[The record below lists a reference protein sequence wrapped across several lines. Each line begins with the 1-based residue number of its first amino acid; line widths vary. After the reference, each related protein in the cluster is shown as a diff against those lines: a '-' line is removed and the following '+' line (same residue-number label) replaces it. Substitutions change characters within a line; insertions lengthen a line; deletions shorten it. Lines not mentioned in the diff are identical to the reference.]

1 MSLKDTDVKTPGD
14 ETIAKK
20 FKLSLAKVR
29 QLVKV
34 GAEHEKEHN
43 TNLAKA
49 KEVAR
54 DHIGERPDYYRML
67 KKAEK
72 TKIRLKEESATGAVR
87 GLGYVTGDPGVDPVS
102 QYINSNAMSYED
114 ENGNKLEYI
123 KKAHVSLHNSNLG
136 YNAFDPTKIGAAKNF
151 STIKENVL
159 NELGSMMQDGMPG
172 TTGLTDLP
180 PKLRKNDS
188 VDEGKKIDRAKKAV
202 MAALTATNIYT
213 LGDVAGKASEG
224 RGSPK
229 RDIVAAAT
237 TLPGAAGWGATGVH
251 YAKKAYDYVK
261 RKKMNEEKN
270 DLKGACWK
278 GYTAKGLKKKGGRM
292 VPNCVPTEQ
301 KNVVPASSTARGIYE
316 KFLQKEGWASIG
328 HPFTKLGDPNPNAQ
342 FHGKRP
348 KPTDTKK
355 DEKDDTYKGSK
366 QGGTNV
372 NKVKPVREDWQKVN
386 RKDKT
391 DGLSQAAVNA
401 YRREHPGS
409 KLKTAVTEKNP
420 SGKRAARRKSF
431 CSRMSGM
438 KAHLTSAKTAR
449 DPDSNINKALR
460 RWNCHEEVQ
469 IDELKKATLASYI
482 KKASDSRAK
491 NQGDAE
497 FYQKKGI
504 NNRNYK
510 KYGKALNKVTNRR
523 NGIRLAADKLA
534 REEVEINEL
543 KAETLGSYTKKA
555 AESRKKSLKGS
566 NPDIKTWSK
575 RQKGI
580 TTAIKKLTS
589 EETKMVKT
597 TNSNVGQE
605 EGPYKVKDKNGKHI
619 GGVHYHPKT
628 KWSAWHKKDE
638 DGGYD
643 KIDSRKEAEKA
654 VHSLHKEYMEESYDP
669 VNEAIDNIFEG
680 NLSEMKENI
689 TNALQEKTQ
698 EKLEERKKIIA
709 SQYFGQ

>member
-1 MSLKDTDVKTPGD
+1 MSLKSIDVRTPGYAA
-14 ETIAKK
+14 IAKK
-20 FKLSLAKVR
+20 WNLSMSKVIELVNKGAKVE
-29 QLVKV
+29 Q
-34 GAEHEKEHN
+34 EHTKSLE
-43 TNLAKA
+43 KA
-49 KEVAR
+49 KQIAR
-54 DHIGERPDYYRML
+54 DHIAERPDYY
-67 KKAEK
+67 KKLHKMEK
-72 TKIRLKEESATGAVR
+72 SPIEMNEENVTGAVR

-102 QYINSNAMSYED
+102 QYTTNNAMSYSD
-114 ENGNKLEYI
+114 INGSILKLIKDKHNKHL
-123 KKAHVSLHNSNLG
+123 KAMGFSS
-136 YNAFDPTKIGAAKNF
+136 YDPTATNTNKVVA
-151 STIKENVL
+151 EDVL

-172 TTGLTDLP
+172 TVGLTDPP

-188 VDEGKKIDRAKKAV
+188 VDEGKKIDKAKKAV
-202 MAALTATNIYT
+202 MAGITAANIYT
-213 LGDVAGKASEG
+213 LGDVAGKATEG

-270 DLKGACWK
+270 DLKGSCWK

-301 KNVVPASSTARGIYE
+301 KNVVPADSTARGIYE
-316 KFLQKEGWASIG
+316 KELQKEGWASIG
-328 HPFTKLGDPNPNAQ
+328 HPFTKLGDPNPNAK
-342 FHGKRP
+342 FYGKKP

-391 DGLSQAAVNA
+391 DGLSQKAVNA
-401 YRREHPGS
+401 YKRENPGS
-409 KLKTAVTEKNP
+409 KLQTAVTEKNP

-438 KAHLTSAKTAR
+438 KARLTSAKTAR

-460 RWNCHEEVQ
+460 RWNCEEQVQ
-469 IDELKKATLASYI
+469 IDELKKTTLASYI
-482 KKASDSRAK
+482 KKASDSRSK
-491 NQGDAE
+491 SQGDAE
-497 FYQKKGI
+497 FYQKKGVT
-504 NNRNYK
+504 NKNYK
-510 KYGKALNKVTNRR
+510 KYGKALNKVSNRR
-523 NGIRLAADKLA
+523 NGIHLAADKLA

-555 AESRKKSLKGS
+555 SESRKKSLKGS

-589 EETKMVKT
+589 EETKMD
-597 TNSNVGQE
+597 N
-605 EGPYKVKDKNGKHI
+605 
-619 GGVHYHPKT
+619 
-628 KWSAWHKKDE
+628 
-638 DGGYD
+638 
-643 KIDSRKEAEKA
+643 KE
-654 VHSLHKEYMEESYDP
+654 L

-680 NLSEMKENI
+680 KLSEMKENI
-689 TNALQEKTQ
+689 TTALQEKAN
-698 EKLEERKKIIA
+698 EKLEERKKVIA